1 MRRRQLLKAS
11 GALCASFGATRA
23 WSQAM
28 VDYAAPPRFARPD
41 IASDEGGLWALMDRE
56 EKAVRRSPL
65 LLRDE
70 KLTSYVQQV
79 ACRLGGD
86 HCPDIRVFL
95 VRTPLFNASMAPNG
109 MMQVWSGLLLRME
122 NEAQLAAIL
131 GHEIAHF
138 LQRHS
143 VERLRDIKGRA
154 AAGQVLGFF
163 GLVGLIGQIA
173 IAAGGYGYSRDHER
187 EADSISLAL
196 MQRAGYDVAEA
207 SKVWTNLIEES
218 TAAGDET
225 GGATLFATHPAST
238 ERRDTLAE
246 MARSISGGRSEP
258 DGYRAH
264 IGPFLDEWLRDEVKR
279 GQYAQSIALFSRQI
293 AAGIEPGLVR
303 YYRGEAYRLRGQNGD
318 HELALADY
326 QTAAKASRP
335 QPAVHRGMGLI
346 YRQRGQREEAVR
358 AFGRYLDLAPDSPDA
373 DFIRSY
379 VTELS
384 A

>member
-1 MRRRQLLKAS
+1 MNRRQLLKA
-11 GALCASFGATRA
+11 GGTLCAAVGAGRA
-23 WSQAM
+23 WSEPTAE
-28 VDYAAPPRFARPD
+28 YALPPRFARPD
-41 IASDEGGLWALMDRE
+41 IASDEGGLWALMNRE

-70 KLTSYVQQV
+70 ALTSYVQEI

-143 VERLRDIKGRA
+143 LDRLRDIKGRA
-154 AAGQVLGFF
+154 AAGQVLGLF

-173 IAAGGYGYSRDHER
+173 VIAGGYGYSRDHER
-187 EADSISLAL
+187 EADRIGLAL

-207 SKVWTNLIEES
+207 ARVWTNLIEES
-218 TAAGDET
+218 TAAGEE
-225 GGATLFATHPAST
+225 GGGMALFSTHPAST
-238 ERRDTLAE
+238 ERRDSLAA
-246 MARSISGGRSEP
+246 MARSMPGGRSEA
-258 DGYRAH
+258 DGYRERIA
-264 IGPFLDEWLRDEVKR
+264 PFLDEWLRDEVKR

-303 YYRGEAYRLRGQNGD
+303 HYRGEAYRLRGESGD
-318 HELALADY
+318 QEFALADY
-326 QTAAKASRP
+326 QIAATAGRP
-335 QPAVHRGMGLI
+335 QAAAYRGMGLI
-346 YRQRGQREEAVR
+346 YRQRGQREEALR